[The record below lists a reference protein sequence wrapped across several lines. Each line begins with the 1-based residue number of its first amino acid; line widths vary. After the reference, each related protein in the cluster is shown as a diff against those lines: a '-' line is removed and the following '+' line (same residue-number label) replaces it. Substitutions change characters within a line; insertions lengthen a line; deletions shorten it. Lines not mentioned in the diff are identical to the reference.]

1 MPSDDTDLTTTY
13 STQDLSDVASDDS
26 VRVAQS
32 ASVGNYAIHQFKDY
46 ATGSQADITWNGQST
61 IAPSVSKVYLQI
73 YNHITTTWNT
83 LASNSIAN
91 ADEDF
96 NLIANAVSLDDY
108 QEDGIVSCR
117 VYQLDPS

>member
-1 MPSDDTDLTTTY
+1 LPSDDTDLTTTY